1 MRQLCVFAAIV
12 ALTCFAAT
20 PNSACADD
28 LGDLEVTMEVLD
40 DTSGLDFEVSPMRGP
55 ESPEDG
61 SRDALGEDEGDDADD
76 GFSED
81 EEAEEDFG
89 ENDEF
94 SEDEEQD
101 DFSADDEF
109 SDDDLSEEG
118 DFEEGEDI
126 DDDEPDD
133 DSLDDDEPD
142 EPEDE
147 PV

>member
-1 MRQLCVFAAIV
+1 MRQLCAFAAIL
-12 ALTCFAAT
+12 ALTCFALT
-20 PNSACADD
+20 PNMARADD
-28 LGDLEVTMEVLD
+28 LDDLEVTMEVLD
-40 DTSGLDFEVSPMRGP
+40 DTSGLDFEVSAMRGP
-55 ESPEDG
+55 EGSEDG
-61 SRDALGEDEGDDADD
+61 SRDALGEDEGDADD

-81 EEAEEDFG
+81 EEPEEDFG
-89 ENDEF
+89 EDDGF